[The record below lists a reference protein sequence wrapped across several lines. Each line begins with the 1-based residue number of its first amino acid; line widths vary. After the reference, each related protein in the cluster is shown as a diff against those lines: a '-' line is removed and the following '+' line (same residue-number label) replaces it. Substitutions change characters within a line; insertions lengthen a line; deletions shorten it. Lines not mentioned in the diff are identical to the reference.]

1 MSTELGPLTFGR
13 KEEMIFL
20 GKEIAHEKDYSE
32 ATAQKIDRE
41 VRALV
46 ETSHQRALQ
55 LIKNNEDK
63 LHALAQA
70 LLEREI
76 LDAQEIDKLIAGEPL
91 DAEPA
96 APAEEPEKPEEK
108 ETKAA
113 REEPETGKKG
123 GLQPP
128 PEPHPGPA

>member
-1 MSTELGPLTFGR
+1 MSAELGPLTFGR

-20 GKEIAHEKDYSE
+20 GKEIAHERDYSE

-41 VRALV
+41 VRSLV

-55 LIKNNEDK
+55 IIKNNEDK

-76 LDAQEIDKLIAGEPL
+76 LDAREIDRLIAGETL
-91 DAEPA
+91 EPETA
-96 APAEEPEKPEEK
+96 APADTPVEE
-108 ETKAA
+108 ETTAA
-113 REEPETGKKG
+113 REEEGPGKKG
-123 GLQPP
+123 RLQPP